1 MALLFI
7 NKFKIENNMIKKTTQ
22 EGQAIYS
29 KKVLSIYDFWVL
41 GVSNH
46 FFWKC
51 PTRNIA
57 NYFLNHVS
65 PNHLDVGV
73 GTGYYLKNHLPKNTR
88 RIALL
93 DMNENSLNEASAAIR
108 DFQPEVY
115 QVDALDMGALRIEKF
130 DSISMNY
137 LLHCLPGEI
146 SEKSVLFKNLKSV
159 LNEEGV
165 VFGSSILGK
174 GVKMNFLA
182 KKIMNIY
189 NKKGIFCNLGD
200 DFESLSR
207 SLNEHFSN
215 VDIKVIGCVALFSC
229 KNKNLDLP

>member
-1 MALLFI
+1 S
-7 NKFKIENNMIKKTTQ
+7 KKTTI

-51 PTRNIA
+51 PTRNIS
-57 NYFLNHVS
+57 NHFLNLLS

-73 GTGYYLKNHLPKNTR
+73 GTGYYLKNHLPQKTR

-93 DMNENSLNEASAAIR
+93 DMNQNSLDEASAAIR

-115 QVDALDMGALRIEKF
+115 QVDVLNMDALRIEKF
-130 DSISMNY
+130 DSISINY
-137 LLHCLPGEI
+137 LLHCLPGDL
-146 SEKSVLFKNLKSV
+146 SEKSVLFKNLKNILS
-159 LNEEGV
+159 EEGI
-165 VFGSSILGK
+165 VFGSTILGK
-174 GVKMNFLA
+174 SVKMNFLA
-182 KKIMNIY
+182 QKIMHIY
-189 NKKGIFCNLGD
+189 NKKGIFCNLDD

-207 SLNEHFSN
+207 CLNEHFSN

-229 KNKNLDLP
+229 KNKKLDLT